1 MRVSPALIV
10 PLALGLSLVA
20 ARPTGHA
27 QAPVAPVFDRDVR
40 PVLDEVCARCHNEK
54 KANAGL
60 NLALYADPASLAAK
74 PDTWEL
80 IVDKLKTGEMPPA
93 DEEPLSARERA
104 AMIAF
109 VEAELARADRN
120 MKPDPGRVPTH
131 RLNRVEYA
139 NSIRDLLGVDFRAS
153 DEFPPDDS
161 GYGFDNIGAV
171 LTVSP
176 TLMQKYLAAA
186 EKIAARAV
194 GGGTLPEPGIFTR
207 RSRARRIG
215 DGTIELKTIVE
226 YDADYNVRVGIQ
238 GHRGADDP
246 PVTLV
251 IKVDGKSL
259 KTVTVP
265 VQLSA
270 VNKQGGGTQ
279 RSVHEV
285 RVFLTDNEHTFRAE
299 FVDDVT
305 LKTIPAKSRTD
316 ANLNIFPEFVDVAG
330 PYKPAAAPVIR
341 KAALICDPKSGS
353 LCVNRILR
361 TLARRAYRRPVTLAD
376 ITPLRRVFDKA
387 AARGYTPGESLQF
400 ALSAMLVSPQF
411 LFRIERDPGAGVV
424 AKVSDIELASRLS
437 YFLWSSM
444 PDDDLLRLGEANQL
458 HLPAV
463 LRAQVKRML
472 ADPKAG
478 ALADNFAGQWLET
491 RSLDAVTRDQTRFP
505 EWNGELR
512 DAMRTETRLFFDA
525 VLRENSP
532 LSDFIDARY
541 TFLNERLARHY
552 GIAGVEGPDFRRVDL
567 ATDQR
572 GGVFTQASVLTVS
585 SYPTRTSVVLRGK
598 YLLDNVLN
606 SPPPP
611 PPADVPALDEAKL
624 GVAVSHR
631 AQLEQH
637 REDSLC
643 ASCHNKMDPL
653 GFALENY
660 DAIGRW
666 RILDGPFL
674 VDSTGTFPGGKTFS
688 GPTELKALL
697 RGRMPQFTRSLAER
711 MLTYA
716 LGRGVEPFDRLVVKD
731 LVRQT
736 AADEYRIQALVQG
749 IVMSVPFQQRRG
761 ERKPGL
767 QEAKGQ

>member
-1 MRVSPALIV
+1 MSLAVL

-60 NLALYADPASLAAK
+60 NLALFSDPASVAAK

-104 AMIAF
+104 ALIGF
-109 VEAELARADRN
+109 VEAELARADRT

-139 NSIRDLLGVDFRAS
+139 NTIRDLLGVDFRAT

-161 GYGFDNIGAV
+161 GYGFDNIGDV

-194 GGGTLPEPGIFTR
+194 GGGPLPEPGIFTR
-207 RSRARRIG
+207 RSRARRVG
-215 DGTIELKTIVE
+215 DGTIELKTILE
-226 YDADYNVRVGIQ
+226 YDADYTIRVGLQ

-251 IKVDGKSL
+251 IKLDGVPV
-259 KTVTVP
+259 KTVSVP
-265 VQLSA
+265 VQINA
-270 VNKQGGGTQ
+270 VNKQGGATQ
-279 RSVHEV
+279 RVVHEA
-285 RVFLTDNEHTFRAE
+285 RVFATGNEHAFRAE
-299 FVDDVT
+299 LADDVT
-305 LKTIPAKSRTD
+305 LKTIPVKSRTD
-316 ANLNIFPEFVDVAG
+316 VNVNIFPEFIDVAG
-330 PYKPAAAPVIR
+330 PYKPAVAPVAH
-341 KAALICDPKSGS
+341 KPALVCDPASGP
-353 LCVNRILR
+353 LCVNRVLR
-361 TLARRAYRRPVTLAD
+361 TLARRAYRRPVTPAD
-376 ITPLRRVFDKA
+376 VTPLKRVFDKA
-387 AARGYTPGESLQF
+387 AARGYAPDESLQF
-400 ALSAMLVSPQF
+400 ALAAMLTSPQF
-411 LFRIERDPGAGVV
+411 LFRIERDPGLGIV
-424 AKVSDIELASRLS
+424 ARVSDVELASRLS

-444 PDDDLLRLGEANQL
+444 PDEELLRLGETNRL

-463 LRAQVKRML
+463 LGAQVKRML
-472 ADPKAG
+472 ADARSG
-478 ALADNFAGQWLET
+478 ALSDNFAGQWLET

-505 EWNGELR
+505 EWNAELR

-525 VLRENSP
+525 ILRENRP
-532 LSDFIDARY
+532 LSDFIDGRY
-541 TFLNERLARHY
+541 TFLNEKLARHY
-552 GIAGVEGPDFRRVDL
+552 GISGVEGADFRRVDL
-567 ATDQR
+567 ATDER

-606 SPPPP
+606 APPPP
-611 PPADVPALDEAKL
+611 PPADVPALDETKI
-624 GVAVSHR
+624 GVAASHR

-637 REDSLC
+637 RENSLC

-666 RILDGPFL
+666 RTQDGPFP

-688 GPTELKALL
+688 GPTELKTLL
-697 RGRMPQFTRSLAER
+697 RGRMPQFTKSLAER

-716 LGRGVEPFDRLVVKD
+716 LGRGIEPYDRLVVKD

-761 ERKPGL
+761 ERKPAT
-767 QEAKGQ
+767 QEARGQ